1 MGVMDPVAA
10 NAALPGP
17 EREVLA
23 LLAESGFG
31 YAGIGELLG
40 LRPEA
45 VAELAA
51 GARLR
56 LAGSGPGE
64 LPDACRAQLPHL
76 AATIDGEAIA
86 SPDPA
91 HLSSCPACAN
101 AREAMRAAA
110 AAYDAWRPP
119 GMPDELRSRLR

>member
-1 MGVMDPVAA
+1 MDPAAA

-31 YAGIGELLG
+31 YAAVGELLG
-40 LRPEA
+40 LRPDA
-45 VAELAA
+45 VAALAA
-51 GARLR
+51 DARLR
-56 LAGSGPGE
+56 LATGAPDDV
-64 LPDACRAQLPHL
+64 PDACRAQLPHL
-76 AATIDGEAIA
+76 VATIDGEALA

-91 HLSSCPACAN
+91 HLSTCPVCAD
-101 AREAMRAAA
+101 ALAAMRAAA

-119 GMPDELRSRLR
+119 GMPDAVRARLRG